1 MHTYICGPLKGFSRV
16 VRAGLKSGFGV
27 GSGGIYGGG
36 VDDEYPAV
44 TVGVQ
49 FEVGMVV

>member
-1 MHTYICGPLKGFSRV
+1 MSD
-16 VRAGLKSGFGV
+16 
-27 GSGGIYGGG
+27 GGIDGGG
-36 VDDEYPAV
+36 VDEEYPAV